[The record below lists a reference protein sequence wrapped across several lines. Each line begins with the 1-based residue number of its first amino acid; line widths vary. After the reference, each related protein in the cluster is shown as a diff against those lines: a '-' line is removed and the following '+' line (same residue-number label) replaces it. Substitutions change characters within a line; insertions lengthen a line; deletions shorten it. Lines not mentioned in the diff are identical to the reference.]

1 MANKPDPNVITFGTY
16 EGCPIEWIK
25 IQEENKMVL
34 LVSKYSLFSAPFNSN
49 YSDGYWSI
57 STIRTFLNK
66 KFFNESFTNEE
77 KKQIVNV
84 KLTDVNN
91 CKDDIFLLSVE
102 QIRNLLTQQQ
112 QSDILRLKQGN
123 TITSNSDL
131 CYTRT
136 YASRNSN
143 YPVWGLQRDNSTFDD
158 STGSYPHYICPA
170 LWIRKQYYLEKC
182 PPSHKRNKRNS
193 SKNQQQPVGKQV
205 KEAVK
210 TVEAATE
217 TKAGLVSLNRR
228 KQKAKK
234 REVKYSTLSN
244 MFGL

>member
-16 EGCPIEWIK
+16 EGSPIEWIK

-34 LVSKYSLFSAPFNSN
+34 LVSKYSLFYAPFNSN
-49 YSDGYWSI
+49 SNYGYWSN

-66 KFFNESFTNEE
+66 NFFNESFTNEE

-91 CKDDIFLLSVE
+91 CKDDIFLLSRD
-102 QIRNLLTQQQ
+102 QMRSLLTQGQ

-123 TITSNSDL
+123 TITSSDNSS

-136 YASRNSN
+136 YANSA
-143 YPVWGLQRDNSTFDD
+143 YPVWVVCSDHHFEDYSARS
-158 STGSYPHYICPA
+158 SRRICPA

-182 PPSHKRNKRNS
+182 P
-193 SKNQQQPVGKQV
+193 QP
-205 KEAVK
+205 
-210 TVEAATE
+210 
-217 TKAGLVSLNRR
+217 
-228 KQKAKK
+228 QKK
-234 REVKYSTLSN
+234 
-244 MFGL
+244 